1 MNATE
6 GSGRGPDRGTG
17 QGPDRGSVGASSDSP
32 GVVAA
37 AARPVVC
44 HVVVGPPHH
53 GVTRYGLALVDACT
67 SSPGGFT
74 HRLVHL
80 GDREDL
86 TQPPPV
92 EANIIHVTFTDHL
105 FGSDPEAAARTVA
118 RLVDEAQ
125 RPGPAAGLLYDPA
138 DGGAPAGAAAR
149 AMRGTA
155 GGTGDVADRA
165 GGAGGRP
172 GGAADRPRLTV
183 SVHDVPQPAE
193 GEDRFARRARGYAAL
208 AEQADVVV
216 VNSAHEAAFFNGEAA
231 VIPLPIEDPR
241 SQPPAAA
248 GREEGGGQV
257 DGTGNETIPTVG
269 LLGFVY
275 PGKGYERV
283 IEAVPSGV
291 RVRALGAVA
300 VGHDD
305 YAAQLR
311 ALAAERGVDF
321 EVTGYVPD
329 SELAAALDAITVPVC
344 PHRHVSASGSLNTWI
359 AHNRRVVVADG
370 PYMREIAERWRERVV
385 LAGEGAAEQVVEVGH
400 DDPGS
405 AAGQGAADLG
415 SVIASL
421 LAEPARTWCAE
432 PPPAWG
438 WPELAAAYSQLWSE
452 LERAGHSCE

>member
-1 MNATE
+1 M
-6 GSGRGPDRGTG
+6 
-17 QGPDRGSVGASSDSP
+17 
-32 GVVAA
+32 
-37 AARPVVC
+37 
-44 HVVVGPPHH
+44 
-53 GVTRYGLALVDACT
+53 
-67 SSPGGFT
+67 
-74 HRLVHL
+74 HL

-86 TQPPPV
+86 TPPSSV
-92 EANIIHVTFTDHL
+92 EADIIHVTFTDHL
-105 FGSDPEAAARTVA
+105 FGSDPEAAARAVA
-118 RLVDEAQ
+118 RLVAEAR
-125 RPGPAAGLLYDPA
+125 RPGPVAGLLYDPA
-138 DGGAPAGAAAR
+138 DGGAPAGEAAQAVS
-149 AMRGTA
+149 
-155 GGTGDVADRA
+155 GTGEESRRA
-165 GGAGGRP
+165 GEAEERIGEAG
-172 GGAADRPRLTV
+172 DRPRLTV

-193 GEDRFARRARGYAAL
+193 GEDRYARRARGYAAL
-208 AEQADVVV
+208 AEQADAVV
-216 VNSAHEAAFFNGEAA
+216 VNSAHEAAFFDSDAS

-241 SQPPAAA
+241 PQPPVAA
-248 GREEGGGQV
+248 RCEDVSRQV
-257 DGTGNETIPTVG
+257 DGAGDTTGDAAVPTVG

-283 IEAVPSGV
+283 IEAAPAGV
-291 RVRALGAVA
+291 LVRALGAVA
-300 VGHDD
+300 TGHDD
-305 YAAQLR
+305 YAAQLS

-329 SELAAALDAITVPVC
+329 SALAAELDAVTVPVC

-370 PYMREIAERWRERVV
+370 PYMREVAERWPDRVV

-421 LAEPARTWCAE
+421 LADPARTWCAE

>member
-86 TQPPPV
+86 TPPPPV

-105 FGSDPEAAARTVA
+105 FGSDPEAAARAVA
-118 RLVDEAQ
+118 RLVAEAR
-125 RPGPAAGLLYDPA
+125 RPGPVAGLLYDPA
-138 DGGAPAGAAAR
+138 DGGAPAGEAAQAVS
-149 AMRGTA
+149 
-155 GGTGDVADRA
+155 GTGEESRRA
-165 GGAGGRP
+165 GETEGRI
-172 GGAADRPRLTV
+172 GEAEDRPRLTV

-193 GEDRFARRARGYAAL
+193 GEERYARRARGYAAL
-208 AEQADVVV
+208 AEQADAVV
-216 VNSAHEAAFFNGEAA
+216 VNSAHEAAFFDSDAS

-241 SQPPAAA
+241 PQPPAAA
-248 GREEGGGQV
+248 GRREGGEADRGAV
-257 DGTGNETIPTVG
+257 PTVG

-283 IEAVPSGV
+283 IEAVPAGV

-300 VGHDD
+300 AGHDD
-305 YAAQLR
+305 YAAQLS
-311 ALAAERGVDF
+311 ALAEERGVDF

>member
-1 MNATE
+1 MSAAD

-17 QGPDRGSVGASSDSP
+17 QGSDQDSGQGQGSAGASSDSP

-67 SSPGGFT
+67 SSPGGLT

-86 TQPPPV
+86 TPPSSV
-92 EANIIHVTFTDHL
+92 EADIIHVTFTDHL
-105 FGSDPEAAARTVA
+105 FGSDPASAARAVA
-118 RLVDEAQ
+118 RLVAEAR

-138 DGGAPAGAAAR
+138 DGGAPAGEAAQAVS
-149 AMRGTA
+149 
-155 GGTGDVADRA
+155 GTGEESRRA
-165 GGAGGRP
+165 GETEGRIGEAG
-172 GGAADRPRLTV
+172 DRPRLTV

-193 GEDRFARRARGYAAL
+193 GEDRYARRARGYAAL
-208 AEQADVVV
+208 AEQADAVV
-216 VNSAHEAAFFNGEAA
+216 VNSAHEAAFFDSDAS

-241 SQPPAAA
+241 PQPPVAA
-248 GREEGGGQV
+248 RCEDVSRQV
-257 DGTGNETIPTVG
+257 DGAGDTTGDAAVPTVG

-283 IEAVPSGV
+283 IEAAPAGV
-291 RVRALGAVA
+291 LVRALGAVA
-300 VGHDD
+300 TGHDD
-305 YAAQLR
+305 YAAQLS

-321 EVTGYVPD
+321 EVSGYVPD
-329 SELAAALDAITVPVC
+329 SALAAELDAVTVPVC

-370 PYMREIAERWRERVV
+370 PYMREVAERWSERVV
-385 LAGEGAAEQVVEVGH
+385 LAGERG
-400 DDPGS
+400 P
-405 AAGQGAADLG
+405 GQGAAVVHDAPGGASGGDVPDL
-415 SVIASL
+415 ASAIESML
-421 LAEPARTWCAE
+421 GDPASAWCAE

-438 WPELAAAYSQLWSE
+438 WPELVAAYTRLWSE
-452 LERAGHSCE
+452 LT

>member
-1 MNATE
+1 M
-6 GSGRGPDRGTG
+6 
-17 QGPDRGSVGASSDSP
+17 
-32 GVVAA
+32 
-37 AARPVVC
+37 
-44 HVVVGPPHH
+44 VVGPPHH
-53 GVTRYGLALVDACT
+53 GVARYGLALVDACAA
-67 SSPGGFT
+67 SSGGST

-80 GDREDL
+80 ANRADL
-86 TQPPPV
+86 TPPPQV
-92 EANIIHVTFTDHL
+92 ETDIIHVTFTDHL
-105 FGSDPEAAARTVA
+105 FGPDPEAAARTVA
-118 RLVDEAQ
+118 RLVGAAR

-138 DGGAPAGAAAR
+138 DGGAPAGEAVLAVS
-149 AMRGTA
+149 GTA
-155 GGTGDVADRA
+155 EESRRA
-165 GGAGGRP
+165 GETGGRI
-172 GGAADRPRLTV
+172 GEAGDRPRLTV

-193 GEDRFARRARGYAAL
+193 GEERYARRARGYAAL
-208 AEQADVVV
+208 AEQADAVV

-248 GREEGGGQV
+248 GREEGSGQV
-257 DGTGNETIPTVG
+257 DGTGNETVPTVG

-300 VGHDD
+300 AGHDD
-305 YAAQLR
+305 YAAQLS

-359 AHNRRVVVADG
+359 ARNRRVVVADG
-370 PYMREIAERWRERVV
+370 PYMREVAERWPERVV
-385 LAGEGAAEQVVEVGH
+385 LAGDEPDALDLASAIASML
-400 DDPGS
+400 DDPTS
-405 AAGQGAADLG
+405 A
-415 SVIASL
+415 
-421 LAEPARTWCAE
+421 WCAE

-438 WPELAAAYSQLWSE
+438 WTELAAAYSQLWSE
-452 LERAGHSCE
+452 LERARISCD